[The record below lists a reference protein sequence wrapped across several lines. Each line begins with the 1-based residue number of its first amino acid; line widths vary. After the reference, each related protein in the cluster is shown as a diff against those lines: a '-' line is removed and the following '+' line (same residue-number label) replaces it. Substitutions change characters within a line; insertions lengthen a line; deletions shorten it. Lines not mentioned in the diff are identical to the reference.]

1 MMQKM
6 LTAGRGT
13 CLEPQTLSAAA
24 AVPVAAAADGHAV
37 AGEGPTQ
44 QVKYQRLEAHGM
56 SF

>member
-24 AVPVAAAADGHAV
+24 AVPGAAAADGPAV
-37 AGEGPTQ
+37 AEGGPTQ
-44 QVKYQRLEAHGM
+44 QVKYQRFEAHGM